1 MKAEK
6 QKTSRCSVEGDL
18 ELVRRYQSK
27 DREAG
32 ETLVKGHFG
41 FIRVWAYR
49 FSDSFSWVAW
59 DDLVQLSTIGFW
71 KAAKE
76 FEVLVYRFFHPWATR
91 LMWLEIRKSPE
102 VTVDKRIPRGNNK
115 LVKTTVEELMRELH
129 RMPTL
134 EEISERTKLTP
145 KQVDKALI
153 ALARSMV
160 SLEDEDG
167 PMEIEDRRQIEKL
180 NEIENQRQEIYQLL
194 REAIN
199 RLTPGQRK
207 VIEGYYFS
215 EPTTDRAIAEELGM
229 EKSAVTRR
237 RGRAEETLRKIISG
251 DRRWN
256 PRILNSF

>member
-1 MKAEK
+1 
-6 QKTSRCSVEGDL
+6 
-18 ELVRRYQSK
+18 
-27 DREAG
+27 
-32 ETLVKGHFG
+32 
-41 FIRVWAYR
+41 
-49 FSDSFSWVAW
+49 
-59 DDLVQLSTIGFW
+59 
-71 KAAKE
+71 
-76 FEVLVYRFFHPWATR
+76 
-91 LMWLEIRKSPE
+91 
-102 VTVDKRIPRGNNK
+102 
-115 LVKTTVEELMRELH
+115 
-129 RMPTL
+129 MPTL

-215 EPTTDRAIAEELGM
+215 EPTTDRAIAEELGT